1 MEDKD
6 RYFIVEDRETKER
19 EIVMLYG
26 KKINGHAVWYFFL
39 VANER
44 FYIEETHNIIRE
56 INIHE

>member
-1 MEDKD
+1 MKE
-6 RYFIVEDRETKER
+6 RYFIVEDKEDKHR
-19 EIVMLYG
+19 EIVMLYPDA
-26 KKINGHAVWYFFL
+26 INGHQVWYFFL